1 MIEYSLSFFLALNIY
16 WRFLNGIIGEVRFK
30 KSATEEK
37 NTIYVKLKNTK
48 SNI

>member
-1 MIEYSLSFFLALNIY
+1 MALNIY
-16 WRFLNGIIGEVRFK
+16 WRFLNDIIGQVRFK

-37 NTIYVKLKNTK
+37 NAIYVKLKNAK